1 MAVNKPEKSDKAEGG
16 MKRRPAGSEIGRASC
31 RERV

>member
-16 MKRRPAGSEIGRASC
+16 MKRRPAGSGGIR
-31 RERV
+31 RRK